1 MNRPDGRVTVLVAF
15 TGTNAYSIRPRASL
29 YMYFRQPIPLRPARE
44 RLLDAAERVVAESGA
59 THLTLDAVAK
69 SAGVSK
75 GGLLYHFPSK
85 EALLEGMLSR
95 HFHDVNAEVAKRIAS
110 RGKKASRADLLRE
123 RVSVL
128 LEFHPER
135 PAVGAAMVAAA
146 DNPEH
151 MSVCRAE
158 YRKLLDE
165 FAKLP
170 GGFERAALVLL
181 GVQGLLL
188 AELLHLSPYTPE
200 ERTRLVR
207 ALQRAADHCGSTQ

>member
-1 MNRPDGRVTVLVAF
+1 ML
-15 TGTNAYSIRPRASL
+15 
-29 YMYFRQPIPLRPARE
+29 FRQPIPLRPARE

-95 HFHDVNAEVAKRIAS
+95 HFHDVDAEVAKRIAG
-110 RGKKASRADLLRE
+110 RGKKTSRADLLRE

-135 PAVGAAMVAAA
+135 PAVGAAMVAASA

-158 YRKLLDE
+158 YRKLLNE

-200 ERTRLVR
+200 ERARLVK
-207 ALQRAADHCGSTQ
+207 ALQRAADQCGSTQ

>member
-1 MNRPDGRVTVLVAF
+1 
-15 TGTNAYSIRPRASL
+15 
-29 YMYFRQPIPLRPARE
+29 MYFRQPIPLRPARE
-44 RLLDAAERVVAESGA
+44 RLLDAAERVVTESGA

-95 HFHDVNAEVAKRIAS
+95 HFHDVDAEVAKRLAS
-110 RGKKASRADLLRE
+110 RGKKTTRADLLRE

-135 PAVGAAMVAAA
+135 PAVGAAMLAASA

-151 MSVCRAE
+151 MSMCRTE

-200 ERTRLVR
+200 ERSRLVR
-207 ALQRAADHCGSTQ
+207 ALQRAADQCGSTQ

>member
-1 MNRPDGRVTVLVAF
+1 
-15 TGTNAYSIRPRASL
+15 
-29 YMYFRQPIPLRPARE
+29 MYFRQPIPLRPARE
-44 RLLDAAERVVAESGA
+44 RLLDAAERVVAEAGA

-95 HFHDVNAEVAKRIAS
+95 HFHDVDAEVARRIAS
-110 RGKKASRADLLRE
+110 RGKKASRADRLRE

-128 LEFHPER
+128 LESRPER
-135 PAVGAAMVAAA
+135 PAVGAAMVAASA

-165 FAKLP
+165 FARLP
-170 GGFERAALVLL
+170 GGFERTALVLL
-181 GVQGLLL
+181 AVQGLLL

-200 ERTRLVR
+200 ERSRLVR
-207 ALQRAADHCGSTQ
+207 ALQRAADQCGSTQ

>member
-1 MNRPDGRVTVLVAF
+1 
-15 TGTNAYSIRPRASL
+15 
-29 YMYFRQPIPLRPARE
+29 MYFRQPIPLRPARD
-44 RLLDAAERVVAESGA
+44 RLLDAAERVVVESGA

-95 HFHDVNAEVAKRIAS
+95 HFQDVDAEVTKRLA
-110 RGKKASRADLLRE
+110 RRTGKTARRAARPSRADVFSE
-123 RVSVL
+123 RVRVL
-128 LEFHPER
+128 LEWHPER
-135 PAVGAAMVAAA
+135 PAFGVAMVAASA

-151 MSVCRAE
+151 MAACRKE

-170 GGFERAALVLL
+170 GGFERTALVLL

-188 AELLHLSPYTPE
+188 AELLHLSPYTAE
-200 ERTRLVR
+200 ERSRLVK
-207 ALQRAADHCGSTQ
+207 ALQRAADQCRSTQ

>member
-1 MNRPDGRVTVLVAF
+1 
-15 TGTNAYSIRPRASL
+15 
-29 YMYFRQPIPLRPARE
+29 MYFRQPIPLRPARD
-44 RLLDAAERVVAESGA
+44 RLLDAAERVVVESGA
-59 THLTLDAVAK
+59 THMTLDAVAK

-85 EALLEGMLSR
+85 EALVEGMLAR
-95 HFHDVNAEVAKRIAS
+95 HFKDVDAEVTKRLAG
-110 RGKKASRADLLRE
+110 RPRKNPGRARKPSRAEVLSE
-123 RVSVL
+123 RVRVL
-128 LEFHPER
+128 LELHPER
-135 PAVGAAMVAAA
+135 PAFGVAMVAASA

-151 MSVCRAE
+151 MAVCRAE

-188 AELLHLSPYTPE
+188 ADLLHLSPYTPQ
-200 ERTRLVR
+200 ERSRLVKALVR
-207 ALQRAADHCGSTQ
+207 AADQCGSAQ